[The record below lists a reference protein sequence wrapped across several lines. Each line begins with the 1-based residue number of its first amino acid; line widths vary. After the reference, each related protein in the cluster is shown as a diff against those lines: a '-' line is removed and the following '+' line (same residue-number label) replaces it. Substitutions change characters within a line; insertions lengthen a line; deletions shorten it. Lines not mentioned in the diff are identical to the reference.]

1 MISSEYYML
10 IYLNFATKNTI
21 TQKSTQQTTFS
32 YLYQSIHLN
41 TFLSHQKRKKGEKE
55 RKKLTKQSSSIVK
68 IYFLLEIR
76 KTKERQAE
84 SL

>member
-32 YLYQSIHLN
+32 YLISKH
-41 TFLSHQKRKKGEKE
+41 TFKHFSQPPKEKKRRERAKKTYKAIIINSENILLIGDKKGKG
-55 RKKLTKQSSSIVK
+55 TTS
-68 IYFLLEIR
+68 
-76 KTKERQAE
+76 
-84 SL
+84 

>member
-32 YLYQSIHLN
+32 YIKAYI
-41 TFLSHQKRKKGEKE
+41 
-55 RKKLTKQSSSIVK
+55 
-68 IYFLLEIR
+68 
-76 KTKERQAE
+76 
-84 SL
+84 

>member
-41 TFLSHQKRKKGEKE
+41 TFLSHQKRKKRRE
-55 RKKLTKQSSSIVK
+55 RAKKTYKAIIINSENI
-68 IYFLLEIR
+68 LLIGD
-76 KTKERQAE
+76 KKGKGTT
-84 SL
+84 S